1 MTEKEERA
9 EKKKLRTMVEEDIAH
24 AEAIW
29 KESSYDSEKLERLF
43 HLLLEHY
50 AEKIEGFVRGL
61 HVVQP
66 YDATADRAEI
76 YRQNVSLLMD
86 RLKGFRENGCK
97 NEGLAEYYIRR
108 ERQDIDKNA
117 DFTATRLKLGMLPEL
132 NRLEKEEIM
141 AHLDEMEMICAQ
153 AIPKK
158 EKWEALRE
166 HMVWLSGKDVRVM
179 LLMLPLFFRI
189 NG

>member
-1 MTEKEERA
+1 MKEEKA
-9 EKKKLRTMVEEDIAH
+9 EKKKLRAMVDEDFAY

-29 KESSYDSEKLERLF
+29 KESSYDSEKLEQLF
-43 HLLLEHY
+43 HRLLEHY
-50 AEKIEGFVRGL
+50 AEQIEGFVKGL
-61 HVVQP
+61 YVVQP

-76 YRQNVSLLMD
+76 YRQNIRLLMD
-86 RLKGFRENGCK
+86 KLQGFRENGYQ
-97 NEGLAEYYIRR
+97 NEGLLEYYMRKD
-108 ERQDIDKNA
+108 RQEIDKNA
-117 DFTATRLKLGMLPEL
+117 DFTATRLNLGMLPDL
-132 NRLEKEEIM
+132 TRTEKEDIM
-141 AHLDEMEMICAQ
+141 AHLDEMELICAQ
-153 AIPKK
+153 AISKK